1 MNLRALGDHVI
12 VLRDAVKGTSDG
24 GLVLPPA
31 KNPHKGLEYGE
42 VMEVGP
48 GNYVDITTVGSG
60 YTKLSVR
67 RGQRVLFTA
76 KKAVPITNPEK
87 QDLVVLREEDIVAVV
102 D

>member
-12 VLRDAVKGTSDG
+12 ILRDPLPTESVG
-24 GLVLPPA
+24 GVVLPPIGGKPA
-31 KNPHKGLEYGE
+31 HKGLEYGT
-42 VMEVGP
+42 VIGVGP
-48 GNYVDITTVGSG
+48 GSIDAAPTV
-60 YTKLSVR
+60 KPR
-67 RGQRVLFTA
+67 DRVLFIA